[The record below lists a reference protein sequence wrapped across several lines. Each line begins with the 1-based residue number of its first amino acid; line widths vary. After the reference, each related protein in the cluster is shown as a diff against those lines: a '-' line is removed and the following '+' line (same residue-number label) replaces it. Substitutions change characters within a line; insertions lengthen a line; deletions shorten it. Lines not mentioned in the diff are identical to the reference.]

1 MKYRE
6 FNTLQ
11 ELDQV
16 DRAWKNGVLL
26 AERTENFHTVSLY
39 QLDGFYIEVT
49 RHTHFNVIIKVA
61 TCRDT
66 ACLEPYLKDI
76 NIEGLLG

>member
-1 MKYRE
+1 MEYRE

-16 DRAWKNGVLL
+16 EAAWKKGVLL
-26 AERTENFHTVSLY
+26 AERSEEFHTISLY

-49 RHTHFNVIIKVA
+49 RHTHFNVIIKV
-61 TCRDT
+61 TSFRGT
-66 ACLEPYLKDI
+66 ARLEPYLKDI
-76 NIEGLLG
+76 HISSLLG